1 MIFLILLAYAN
12 KEGTV
17 NNANFDPNFNNK
29 LSTILNKKI
38 VKFQNLSKKLDT
50 EPEVLEA
57 ANKIKEELKA
67 EMRPEF
73 NVAIKSYFPIITSAY
88 SDIYKDEYQILNMG
102 NLDSFLQNYER
113 LGQEY
118 IKREVEEGSDLS
130 DVTDKVSNLNNTVNI
145 IINLIEAR
153 DQ

>member
-1 MIFLILLAYAN
+1 MDDISDPTEVISAQIGEISRVAYAN

-102 NLDSFLQNYER
+102 NLDSFYR
-113 LGQEY
+113 
-118 IKREVEEGSDLS
+118 IMKD
-130 DVTDKVSNLNNTVNI
+130 
-145 IINLIEAR
+145 
-153 DQ
+153 